1 MKYQQAIAAFI
12 SIAAIIFAASFK
24 DKGDHEPWCNFPK
37 TFKPTMKTADTTVDI
52 ARYMGT
58 WYEIVRKGG
67 DAFQGNCI
75 CSQADYSLS
84 ADKTFVNVDN
94 TCIDKFHRKEEA
106 VGTAYSQNAQNT
118 QLEVYFNPKVGGNY
132 WILAL
137 DTNYGYVLVGEPCRK
152 MLWVLSR
159 QKTLDKA
166 IVDQLLQ
173 VAYGQ
178 GYTSDNLV
186 YRNPSC

>member
-1 MKYQQAIAAFI
+1 MKFQSAIAAFI
-12 SIAAIIFAASFK
+12 SIAAIVFAARFK
-24 DKGDHEPWCNFPK
+24 DKGDHEPWCNYPK

-67 DAFQGNCI
+67 DAFQGKCI
-75 CSQADYSLS
+75 CSQAVYSLS
-84 ADKTFVNVDN
+84 ADQSFVNVDN
-94 TCIDKFHRKEEA
+94 SCTDKHHKTDE
-106 VGTAYSQNAQNT
+106 VIGKAYSENHQNT
-118 QLEVYFNPKVGGNY
+118 QLSVYFNPNFGGNY

-159 QKTLDKA
+159 EKTLDKT